1 MRLEEPELVT
11 DSVISFSAPCLKLSL
26 DIFRL
31 KLVHQALLES
41 QEVQDF
47 RECRVR
53 EAYQDL
59 QDQRVMQ

>member
-11 DSVISFSAPCLKLSL
+11 DSVISCSASCLKLSL
-26 DIFRL
+26 DIFRV
-31 KLVHQALLES
+31 KLVQQALLES
-41 QEVQDF
+41 QEVQDS

-59 QDQRVMQ
+59 RDQRVTQ

>member
-1 MRLEEPELVT
+1 MT
-11 DSVISFSAPCLKLSL
+11 DSVIICSAPCLKLSP
-26 DIFRL
+26 DIFRV

-47 RECRVR
+47 RECQAR

-59 QDQRVMQ
+59 RDQRVTR